1 MVKTFNSIFPKVC
14 KNGFRTF
21 VPGTLD
27 MFNRKNT
34 LAVITD
40 WLTLSRQK
48 IRVSHSTVTDS

>member
-1 MVKTFNSIFPKVC
+1 
-14 KNGFRTF
+14 
-21 VPGTLD
+21 

-40 WLTLSRQK
+40 GLTLSRQK